1 MILHSSDK
9 DDQLEQ
15 HVFKVIFCSL
25 IMISTNAR
33 PLKSH
38 DLKRALLA
46 YLDAKARFH
55 QVELVHQFLV
65 EGPHVLGNEL
75 LMHGEAVLQD
85 VCLQNR
91 RP

>member
-1 MILHSSDK
+1 MILHYFDK

-15 HVFKVIFCSL
+15 HVFNVTFRSL
-25 IMISTNAR
+25 IMISKTHA
-33 PLKSH
+33 
-38 DLKRALLA
+38 LKRALLA
-46 YLDAKARFH
+46 YLDAKAGFH

-65 EGPHVLGNEL
+65 EGPHVLGNEFL
-75 LMHGEAVLQD
+75 VHSEAVLQD